1 MSSIWEQ
8 ADPGGPYGITQTL
21 SAADADATALAV
33 LPLFGDSL
41 EARVVLAVG
50 HADGVVRV
58 WEVASGTLL
67 ASLQAHTEPLFSLA
81 VLQVRDALFESTS
94 RPTHQPNF
102 QMIGLSGRECLYRA
116 SSTNTVANAVQPHV

>member
-1 MSSIWEQ
+1 M
-8 ADPGGPYGITQTL
+8 DPGGPYGITQTL

-81 VLQVRDALFESTS
+81 VLQVGDSSESLLHTTTIIIS
-94 RPTHQPNF
+94 VSLTTARTF
-102 QMIGLSGRECLYRA
+102 GL
-116 SSTNTVANAVQPHV
+116 

>member
-1 MSSIWEQ
+1 M
-8 ADPGGPYGITQTL
+8 DPGGPYGITQTL

-58 WEVASGTLL
+58 WEVATGTLL

-81 VLQVRDALFESTS
+81 VLLVRDALLNLLRDPHINQTFKLLDS
-94 RPTHQPNF
+94 RAGNACTVH
-102 QMIGLSGRECLYRA
+102 RA
-116 SSTNTVANAVQPHV
+116 RTPL